1 MAELELSRAP
11 GERRLYVLDG
21 LGSIRFEGPFSRA
34 AIAESNG
41 EQWHLVRRGILGQRS
56 AALDQAGATVG
67 QFEPRTFRRGGAITW
82 NGRELSLRPSSS
94 WRERYT
100 LADGETELAHLDG
113 KAWGRRPVAVSVE
126 EAAAHERG
134 LLLFVAFI
142 VRGLAEDASAA
153 AGAAASTAAT
163 GG

>member
-21 LGSIRFEGPFSRA
+21 VGSIRFEGLFSRA
-34 AIAESNG
+34 ATAESNG
-41 EQWHLVRRGILGQRS
+41 EQWHLVRRGIFGQRS

-82 NGRELSLRPSSS
+82 NGRRLSLRPSSS

-100 LADGETELAHLDG
+100 LADGETELAHFDG
-113 KAWGRRPVAVSVE
+113 KAWGRRPVSVSLE
-126 EAAAHERG
+126 EAAANEGG

-142 VRGLAEDASAA
+142 VRGLAEDAGAA